1 MSSLD
6 RLCDVLLLPRSRLL
20 AMFLKPPASRSAAL
34 SSLDPRHSAVGHD
47 VRALQPLRVL
57 GLLHFAHARD
67 GRVAVLAV
75 DGKILMRV
83 LAPGAARERVELL
96 ELRERVEGEEGARAS
111 REVLAVPFVVAASD
125 A

>member
-1 MSSLD
+1 
-6 RLCDVLLLPRSRLL
+6 
-20 AMFLKPPASRSAAL
+20 MFLKPPASRSAAL

-75 DGKILMRV
+75 DGEILMRV
-83 LAPGAARERVELL
+83 LAPGAARERV

-125 A
+125 V